1 MSSSRQNPADVKRQC
16 VYCGKVVTGLSPL
29 CPYCREALPE
39 LKGAGVAAPS
49 APAGS
54 DGRREVRRGLLYMLL
69 AAVLH
74 FFAGGYSGLTLPI
87 AISPVVFQY
96 LTPLLFLA
104 GLGFALYGLIL
115 RMKS

>member
-1 MSSSRQNPADVKRQC
+1 MSSSWQSQADMKRQC
-16 VYCGKVVTGLSPL
+16 VYCGKMVTGPRPT

-39 LKGAGVAAPS
+39 LKKVAALG

-54 DGRREVRRGLLYMLL
+54 DGRQEVRRGLLYMLL
-69 AAVLH
+69 AAVVH
-74 FFAGGYSGLTLPI
+74 FFAGGYSALTLPI
-87 AISPVVFQY
+87 PISPVVFEY

>member
-1 MSSSRQNPADVKRQC
+1 MSASWQSQADMKRQC
-16 VYCGKVVTGLSPL
+16 VYCGKMVTGPRPM

-39 LKGAGVAAPS
+39 LKKVVAPS
-49 APAGS
+49 MPAGM

-69 AAVLH
+69 AAVVH
-74 FFAGGYSGLTLPI
+74 FFAGGYSALTLPI
-87 AISPVVFQY
+87 PISPVVFEY
-96 LTPLLFLA
+96 LTPLLFLS

>member
-1 MSSSRQNPADVKRQC
+1 
-16 VYCGKVVTGLSPL
+16 VYCGKTVTGPRPL

-39 LKGAGVAAPS
+39 LKDVAAPS

-69 AAVLH
+69 ATVMYY
-74 FFAGGYSGLTLPI
+74 FAGGYSALTLPI
-87 AISPVVFQY
+87 PISPVVFQY
-96 LTPLLFLA
+96 LIPLLFLA

>member
-1 MSSSRQNPADVKRQC
+1 MSSSWQNQADTKRQC
-16 VYCGKVVTGLSPL
+16 VYCGKMVIGPHPM

-39 LKGAGVAAPS
+39 FKKVVAPS
-49 APAGS
+49 VPAGT

-69 AAVLH
+69 ALVVH

-87 AISPVVFQY
+87 PISPVVFEY